1 MLIVNYIK
9 IRKQL
14 EIENYFK
21 PSDDDMF
28 LVLNKDVAF
37 ASPLAAS
44 SVVRNSSVN
53 GRKEWKLK
61 NGMTLDGFEN
71 SN

>member
-1 MLIVNYIK
+1 
-9 IRKQL
+9 
-14 EIENYFK
+14 
-21 PSDDDMF
+21 MF